1 MVSPVIAAVIAVVA
15 GVVAAAIA
23 FFAGVSYRRKTAE
36 AKIGSAE
43 EEAKRLINDA
53 MKAAQ
58 QKRKEALIEAKD
70 EAFQLK
76 AEADKE
82 IKERR
87 SELSRQERRL
97 DQKEEAMDRKTA
109 VLEQKETD
117 LAKRSELVEARLDE
131 IEQIKARELDK
142 METIAGLTAEDAKQ
156 LLLNRLDEQLTHEK
170 AMHIAAF
177 ETQTKDECDTMAREL
192 ISQAVARCAADHSS
206 EATVSVVPL
215 PSDEMKGRIIGREGR
230 NIRALE
236 TATGVDLI
244 IDDTPEAITLSSF
257 DPVRR
262 EVARM
267 TLEKLISDGRIHP
280 ARIEET
286 VEKCRRELELAM
298 KREGEKAVMDV
309 GVHGIHPDMVK
320 LLGRLRYR
328 TSYGQNVL
336 NHSLEVAYLSG
347 ILAAELGVN
356 VTQARRAGL
365 LHDIGKALDHE
376 IEGSHISIGVDIAK
390 KYKENPAII
399 HAIEAHHG
407 DVEAKTPLAFI
418 VMAADAISA
427 ARPGARRENL
437 ESYIKRLESLEEIA
451 SGFEGVERSFAIQ
464 AGREVRIMVK
474 PDAINDDALILLA
487 HSISQKI
494 EETLDY
500 PGQIKVNVIRESR
513 AVDYALSLIHI

>member
-500 PGQIKVNVIRESR
+500 PG
-513 AVDYALSLIHI
+513 LSLIHI